1 MSMECG
7 GMKREITSIKGYSRY
22 FYKAGSVLILDFRLR
37 PSPMNRLS
45 CGTQPANIRLI
56 NRRVWFP
63 FSFHCTVCI
72 SV

>member
-7 GMKREITSIKGYSRY
+7 GMKREITSIKGYSRH
-22 FYKAGSVLILDFRLR
+22 FCKAGSVLILEFRLR